1 MLEGLEFFVIALLA
15 VAMFWFTSNAL
26 ILLAMYYGR
35 KVILMVVRNHL
46 T

>member
-35 KVILMVVRNHL
+35 RVILIVVKDQL